1 MAPIGHGFLALYLRA
16 GELLFCVA
24 PGGARYANL
33 LAAPPLRA
41 AYL

>member
-1 MAPIGHGFLALYLRA
+1 MAPIGHDFPVLYRCV